1 MKIKDAVEKNNII
14 PDNKDDIGEKVQED
28 LRNQEEIL
36 NSEIINS
43 ESKGEEGVSVTPFE
57 GKIINKSTEENLPPK
72 EKKELPLYTAKEL
85 EKTVKDISGAFYGS
99 FISSIPSKYR
109 QASREMAVKEII
121 EFAKVLLTQLKK
133 EL

>member
-1 MKIKDAVEKNNII
+1 MKIKDAVNAKPVPPVEE
-14 PDNKDDIGEKVQED
+14 DIGEQVQKD
-28 LRNQEEIL
+28 LQNQEEVF
-36 NSEIINS
+36 NTEIINS

-72 EKKELPLYTAKEL
+72 EKKEPPLYTAKEL

-99 FISSIPSKYR
+99 FISSIPPKYR

>member
-14 PDNKDDIGEKVQED
+14 PDDKDDIGGKVQED
-28 LRNQEEIL
+28 LQKQEEIL

-43 ESKGEEGVSVTPFE
+43 EIKGEGVSTTPFE
-57 GKIINKSTEENLPPK
+57 GKIINKSDDEKLPQK
-72 EKKELPLYTAKEL
+72 EKKEPSLYTTKEL
-85 EKTVKDISGAFYGS
+85 EKTVKDIAGAFYGS
-99 FISSIPSKYR
+99 YISSIPQKYR
-109 QASREMAVKEII
+109 QATREVAVNEII

>member
-1 MKIKDAVEKNNII
+1 MKIKEAVKANTPPTEGE
-14 PDNKDDIGEKVQED
+14 DIGEQVQKD
-28 LRNQEEIL
+28 LQNQEEVF
-36 NSEIINS
+36 NTEIINS
-43 ESKGEEGVSVTPFE
+43 EIKGEEGVSTTLFE

-72 EKKELPLYTAKEL
+72 EKKEPSLYTTKEL

-99 FISSIPSKYR
+99 FISSIPPKYR

-121 EFAKVLLTQLKK
+121 DFAKVLLTQLKK